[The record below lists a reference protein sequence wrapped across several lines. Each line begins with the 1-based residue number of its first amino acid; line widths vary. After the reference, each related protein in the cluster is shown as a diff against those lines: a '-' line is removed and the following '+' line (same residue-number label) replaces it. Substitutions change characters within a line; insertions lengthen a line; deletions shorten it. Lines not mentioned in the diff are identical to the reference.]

1 MNQQQN
7 TRLQLIFIYIAQIK
21 KRKWNKENSKTNKHN
36 RQFNTKICKEKKN
49 TNTEKIRQQWILE
62 TNVFSCKCPSSQI
75 WIKNRKP
82 LESPHHWI
90 IQPVKNNSKTLK
102 NQTFPSLTVKEP
114 IFTEKSSIKQTE
126 KRNPEKKRQ
135 PNEHK
140 LRGHV
145 IANSDKG
152 YPKGSRSNKIDK
164 GISIMDCSGVKK
176 IGNCLCKCSNGHNHH
191 LSWYSSHMAPS
202 CCPLHR
208 SSHLFLDL
216 FAVAAGLRWLWFLCS
231 K

>member
-1 MNQQQN
+1 MACPILVLSSDIVSAAAKVWTNN
-7 TRLQLIFIYIAQIK
+7 RTLNCNWFSYTQLK
-21 KRKWNKENSKTNKHN
+21 LKKENETKKTPKPT
-36 RQFNTKICKEKKN
+36 NTIDNLTQKSVRKKN

-126 KRNPEKKRQ
+126 KRNPEKKRE

-145 IANSDKG
+145 IANSD
-152 YPKGSRSNKIDK
+152 
-164 GISIMDCSGVKK
+164 
-176 IGNCLCKCSNGHNHH
+176 
-191 LSWYSSHMAPS
+191 
-202 CCPLHR
+202 
-208 SSHLFLDL
+208 
-216 FAVAAGLRWLWFLCS
+216 
-231 K
+231 